1 MSLWYAVWRVALY
14 NVKAMIASQAVS
26 QLGMYLPLLSAV
38 VLREFFNAL
47 SGQAP
52 ARFDAMT
59 IVGLFLAVNVVLHI
73 SRVGATT
80 LSQRFDQAYR
90 QALLQRNLFR
100 SILDSPPL
108 YGGPSTGD
116 AINRFRDD
124 TEAITRFAIR
134 ALSVVTF
141 ALSIIAAA

>member
-1 MSLWYAVWRVALY
+1 
-14 NVKAMIASQAVS
+14 
-26 QLGMYLPLLSAV
+26 
-38 VLREFFNAL
+38 
-47 SGQAP
+47 
-52 ARFDAMT
+52 MT

-80 LSQRFDQAYR
+80 LSQRFGQAYR